1 MAVPLLDVTAQNL
14 ALGAELQDAFTRV
27 LHSGRYILGEE
38 VSSFENESAARCG
51 TVHGIGVSSGTDALL
66 LALMSLGIGP
76 GDEVLCPSFTF
87 FATAG
92 SIARTGATPV
102 FVDSHANTFNL
113 NAEDADAKVTERT
126 KAILPVH
133 LFGQAA
139 DMTAIG
145 QLAKVHSL
153 NIIEDA
159 AQAQGATWEGIP
171 VGGMGDFGAFSF
183 YPTKNLGALGDAGLL
198 TTSNDALAERAR
210 VLRNHGMQP
219 KYHHAHVGGN
229 FRLDELQAALLRVK
243 QTQLDEWIALRTGNA
258 AQYQSL
264 LAGTPDLILPAAA
277 PGHSWNQFT
286 VRLPNRERRDALAA
300 HLRAAEIGNE
310 IYYPEPLHQQP
321 CFAHLP
327 TAACPVA
334 EQLADQVLSL
344 PVFPEMT
351 EAHVTEVAQAVSAF
365 CA

>member
-1 MAVPLLDVTAQNL
+1 MAVPLLDVVSQNL
-14 ALGAELQDAFTRV
+14 ALEAELKEAFSRV
-27 LHSGRYILGEE
+27 LHSGRYIFGGEL
-38 VSSFENESAARCG
+38 SAFESEIAASCG
-51 TVHGIGVSSGTDALL
+51 AAHGIGTSSGTDALL
-66 LALMSLGIGP
+66 LAMMTLGIGP

-102 FVDSHANTFNL
+102 FIDSHADTFNL
-113 NAEDADAKVTERT
+113 NAEDAAAKITPHT

-145 QLAKVHSL
+145 QLAKAHSL
-153 NIIEDA
+153 HIIEDA
-159 AQAQGATWEGIP
+159 AQAQGTSWEGIP
-171 VGGMGDFGAFSF
+171 VGGMGDLGALSF

-198 TTSNDALAERAR
+198 TTSDDALAERAR

-219 KYHHAHVGGN
+219 KYHHDFIGGN
-229 FRLDELQAALLRVK
+229 FRLDELQAALLRIK
-243 QTQLDEWIALRTGNA
+243 QTRLIEWIALRTGNA

-286 VRLPNRERRDALAA
+286 IRLPNRERRDALAVA
-300 HLRAAEIGNE
+300 LAEAEIGHE
-310 IYYPEPLHQQP
+310 IYYPKALHQQP

-327 TAACPVA
+327 AAHCPVA
-334 EQLADQVLSL
+334 EKLADEVISL
-344 PVFPEMT
+344 PVYPEMT
-351 EAHVTEVAQAVSAF
+351 EAQVAEVAKAVSAF
-365 CA
+365 CG

>member
-1 MAVPLLDVTAQNL
+1 MAVPLLDVAAQNL
-14 ALGAELQDAFTRV
+14 ALEAELQDAFTRV

-38 VSSFENESAARCG
+38 VRAFENETAARCG
-51 TVHGIGVSSGTDALL
+51 AAHGIGVSSGTDALL

-92 SIARTGATPV
+92 CIARTGATPV
-102 FVDSHANTFNL
+102 FVDSHVDTFNL
-113 NAEDADAKVTERT
+113 NAEDAAAKVTDCT

-145 QLAKVHSL
+145 QLAQAHSL
-153 NIIEDA
+153 HIIEDA
-159 AQAQGATWEGIP
+159 AQAQCTTWEGIP
-171 VGGMGDFGAFSF
+171 VGGMGDFSAFSF

-243 QTQLDEWIALRTGNA
+243 QTRLDEWIALRTSNA

-264 LAGTPDLILPAAA
+264 LAGTPDLILPATA

-300 HLRAAEIGNE
+300 HLRTAEIGNE
-310 IYYPEPLHQQP
+310 IYYPEALHQQP

-327 TAACPVA
+327 NAACPVA

-344 PVFPEMT
+344 PIFPEMT
-351 EAHVTEVAQAVSAF
+351 EAQVAEVTQSVSAF
-365 CA
+365 YA

>member
-1 MAVPLLDVTAQNL
+1 
-14 ALGAELQDAFTRV
+14 
-27 LHSGRYILGEE
+27 
-38 VSSFENESAARCG
+38 
-51 TVHGIGVSSGTDALL
+51 
-66 LALMSLGIGP
+66 
-76 GDEVLCPSFTF
+76 
-87 FATAG
+87 
-92 SIARTGATPV
+92 
-102 FVDSHANTFNL
+102 
-113 NAEDADAKVTERT
+113 
-126 KAILPVH
+126 
-133 LFGQAA
+133 
-139 DMTAIG
+139 MTAIG
-145 QLAKVHSL
+145 QLAQAHSL
-153 NIIEDA
+153 PIIEDA
-159 AQAQGATWEGIP
+159 AQAQGATWESIP

-310 IYYPEPLHQQP
+310 IYYPDPLHQQP

-327 TAACPVA
+327 TADCPVA

-351 EAHVTEVAQAVSAF
+351 EAQVAEVAQAVSAF

>member
-1 MAVPLLDVTAQNL
+1 MAVPLLDVAAQNL
-14 ALGAELQDAFTRV
+14 ALGTELQDAFNSV

-38 VSSFENESAARCG
+38 VSSFENESATRCG

-76 GDEVLCPSFTF
+76 GDEVLCPAFTF

-113 NAEDADAKVTERT
+113 NTEDAHAKVTERT

-145 QLAKVHSL
+145 QLAKAHSL
-153 NIIEDA
+153 HIIEDA

-171 VGGMGDFGAFSF
+171 VGGMSDFGAFSF

-210 VLRNHGMQP
+210 LLRGHGAKP
-219 KYHHAHVGGN
+219 KYHHEAIGGN

-243 QTQLDEWIALRTGNA
+243 QARLDEWIALRTSNA

-264 LAGTPDLILPAAA
+264 LAGTPNLILPAAA
-277 PGHSWNQFT
+277 PGHTWNQFT
-286 VRLPNRERRDALAA
+286 VRLSNRERRDALAA
-300 HLRAAEIGNE
+300 HLRADEIGNE
-310 IYYPEPLHQQP
+310 IYYPKPLHQQP
-321 CFAHLP
+321 CFAHIP

-334 EQLADQVLSL
+334 EQLSDQVLSL
-344 PVFPEMT
+344 PIFPEMT
-351 EAHVTEVAQAVSAF
+351 EAQVAKVAQSVRAF

>member
-1 MAVPLLDVTAQNL
+1 MAVPLLDVAAQNL
-14 ALGAELQDAFTRV
+14 ALEAELQDAFTRV

-38 VSSFENESAARCG
+38 VSSFENESATCCG

-113 NAEDADAKVTERT
+113 NAEDAHGKVTERT
-126 KAILPVH
+126 KAVLPVH

-145 QLAKVHSL
+145 QLAKAHSL
-153 NIIEDA
+153 HIIEDA

-198 TTSNDALAERAR
+198 TTSDDTLAERAR
-210 VLRNHGMQP
+210 MLRNHGMQP

-243 QTQLDEWIALRTGNA
+243 QTKLDEWIALRTGNA

-264 LAGTPDLILPAAA
+264 LAGTPNLILPAAA

-286 VRLPNRERRDALAA
+286 VRLPNRERRNALAA

-310 IYYPEPLHQQP
+310 IYYPEALHQQP

-327 TAACPVA
+327 TATCPVA

-351 EAHVTEVAQAVSAF
+351 EDQVVEVTQSVSTF